1 MDGADVGFD
10 EGTDDTDGADDGT
23 DDTDGADEIEGF
35 DDGVD
40 DHGEIRGSQ
49 IGSASS

>member
-10 EGTDDTDGADDGT
+10 EGA

-40 DHGEIRGSQ
+40 DHGEFRGSQ
-49 IGSASS
+49 IGLAFASLPRLFVLK

>member
-1 MDGADVGFD
+1 MEGA
-10 EGTDDTDGADDGT
+10 DDTDGAKDVEGFDDG
-23 DDTDGADEIEGF
+23 GADEIEGF

-40 DHGEIRGSQ
+40 VHGELRGSQ